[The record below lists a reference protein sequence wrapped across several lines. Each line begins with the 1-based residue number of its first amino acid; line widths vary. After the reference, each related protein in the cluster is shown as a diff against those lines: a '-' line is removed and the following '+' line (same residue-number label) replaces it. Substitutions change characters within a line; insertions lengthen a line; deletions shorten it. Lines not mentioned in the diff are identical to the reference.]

1 MKTTEKYE
9 LLISSISH
17 EIRNPV
23 TLISSYL
30 QLIED
35 KHPEVDTFEHWH
47 TVTEEMKY
55 LRLLLSDISYFNN
68 GMHLHTVPVDF
79 QKWLPDY
86 FSRASLYVREL
97 AKQYHLPLE
106 FETSSLP
113 CGLPTLPADPVKLRQ
128 VLDNLLRNAA
138 EAHLSSQRQLPYVH
152 LSALL
157 SKKHLEISVED
168 NGCGIMP
175 EDQKTIFQPFTTHKP
190 AGTGLGL
197 SIAARIIKA
206 HHGNLT
212 FHSEPDQGTVF
223 TVSLPVS
230 HVHNLH
236 GVRISGGQGLSA
248 VQVSDGHGLPSSQV
262 SGDQNL
268 SATQVSDGE
277 APP

>member
-35 KHPEVDTFEHWH
+35 SHPEVDTFEHWH

-86 FSRASLYVREL
+86 FSRADLYVREL

-113 CGLPTLPADPVKLRQ
+113 RSLPTLPADPVKLRQ

-138 EAHLSSQRQLPYVH
+138 EAHLSSRRQLPYVH
-152 LSALL
+152 LSVLL
-157 SKKHLEISVED
+157 SKKHLEISIED

-212 FHSEPDQGTVF
+212 FHSEPDQGSVF
-223 TVSLPVS
+223 TVSLPTS
-230 HVHNLH
+230 DALD
-236 GVRISGGQGLSA
+236 LPA
-248 VQVSDGHGLPSSQV
+248 AQVSDVQDLPEP
-262 SGDQNL
+262 
-268 SATQVSDGE
+268 QVSDGE
-277 APP
+277 PPPR

>member
-35 KHPEVDTFEHWH
+35 NHPEVDTFEHWN

-55 LRLLLSDISYFNN
+55 LRLLLSDISCFNN

-86 FSRASLYVREL
+86 FTRADLYVREL

-106 FETSSLP
+106 FETDSLP
-113 CGLPTLPADPVKLRQ
+113 SDLPTLPADPVKLRQ
-128 VLDNLLRNAA
+128 VLDNLLRNAT
-138 EAHLSSQRQLPYVH
+138 EAHLSSKKQLPYVH
-152 LSALL
+152 LSAFL
-157 SKKHLEISVED
+157 SKRHLEISIED

-190 AGTGLGL
+190 SGTGLGL
-197 SIAARIIKA
+197 SIASRIIKA

-212 FHSEPDQGTVF
+212 FHSEPDQGSVF
-223 TVSLPVS
+223 TVSLPIP
-230 HVHNLH
+230 
-236 GVRISGGQGLSA
+236 GV
-248 VQVSDGHGLPSSQV
+248 
-262 SGDQNL
+262 QNL
-268 SATQVSDGE
+268 STARVSEEEPLPG
-277 APP
+277 

>member
-47 TVTEEMKY
+47 TVTEEMNY

-68 GMHLHTVPVDF
+68 GMHLHTIPVDF

-86 FSRASLYVREL
+86 FSRASLYIREL

-138 EAHLSSQRQLPYVH
+138 ESHLSSQRQLPYVH

-168 NGCGIMP
+168 NGCGIMQ

-197 SIAARIIKA
+197 SIASRIIKA

-230 HVHNLH
+230 HV
-236 GVRISGGQGLSA
+236 QDLSA
-248 VQVSDGHGLPSSQV
+248 ARVSDGQGLPSSRI
-262 SGDQNL
+262 SDIPDL
-268 SATQVSDGE
+268 PATQVSDGE
-277 APP
+277 APPP